1 MRTDVQI
8 RELPIAQIRS
18 ADLLEGVPLHVHYPP
33 FDIVVVKLGDEV
45 FALEDAC
52 NHAGAS
58 LATGDVRD
66 MCIECPLHSYEFD
79 LRSGALVRP
88 QGLCGPQRTFRVEAD
103 ADGWAIYE
111 SPRTRM

>member
-1 MRTDVQI
+1 VQI
-8 RELPIAQIRS
+8 RELPIAQLKR
-18 ADLLEGVPLHVHYPP
+18 ADLIDGVPFHVPYAP
-33 FDIVVVKLGDEV
+33 FDIVVVKLDGEV

-66 MCIECPLHSYEFD
+66 GCIECPLHSYEFD

-88 QGLCGPQRTFRVEAD
+88 QGLCGPQRTFRVEQTD
-103 ADGWAIYE
+103 DGWDIYE
-111 SPRTRM
+111 SERTRV